1 MGVSGIAGRTA
12 TQIQSLVGMR
22 RQLDNLYRQLSTG
35 QRSTS
40 YAGLGLDRG
49 LSMALRAQVAAVESF
64 RQTATSVGTRLG
76 IVQNV
81 LTQIDGA
88 AHVVKRTTTNATA
101 AFNSTGQT
109 ADQTTALGQLDL
121 ILGSLNARVGDQ
133 FLFSGRASDIESVDS
148 LDHILNGDG
157 TRAGF
162 KQVVAERLAAD
173 LGANGRGRLSLPAVV
188 SSSATLVG
196 TGATIT
202 PDAPAVVT
210 GTQNLSGA
218 YTSPAGGTLIINGTI
233 VTINAGDNG
242 TDVLNAINAPAVVA
256 VTGVTATL
264 NGSGRLE
271 LTSADADTAIDIGAG
286 STLLAEFGLASV
298 VTDPTNLLTQGA
310 VIAGQN
316 LTVTIGGN
324 PPLTITFGVVNP
336 DVSTLAE
343 LDAQLAT
350 LVGGGA
356 SAAGVDLLNGNITIT
371 ASGNSNGVAIGGTAS
386 AATFGLT
393 TVSDLPSNVS
403 TIAEDAAGHPFGFK
417 LRAYTSNL
425 TGASVATGGP
435 PASYAVD
442 FTGNPT
448 AGQTFNIS
456 FDLPDGT
463 DDAVTLT
470 ATTATPAG
478 PNEFTIGATPAAT
491 AANFRTAL
499 DAAVAKLAATSLT
512 AASAFAAADNF
523 FNIDA
528 ANPPQRVAGP
538 PFDSATAL
546 VDATTTNTVTWYK
559 GEAGATPARSTAT
572 ARVDTAITVS
582 YGMRAN
588 EQSLRTAVASMAV
601 HGVMIYTA
609 GDPNAAERYREIT
622 QRVGTSLD
630 GPPGTQR
637 VTDIEAEIANA
648 QTVMK
653 AATDR
658 HLQSNAAL
666 TGMLDSVSQVSNEQ
680 VGAEILALQTRLQAS
695 LQTTAMLSK
704 TSLVYFLSA

>member
-1 MGVSGIAGRTA
+1 MGVSGIAGRTGS
-12 TQIQSLVGMR
+12 QIQSLVGMR
-22 RQLDNLYRQLSTG
+22 RQLDDLYRQLSTG

-49 LSMALRAQVAAVESF
+49 LSMALRSQVAAIGSF
-64 RQTATSVGTRLG
+64 QQTATSVGTRLG

-88 AHVVKRTTTNATA
+88 VHVVKRTTTNATT
-101 AFNSTGQT
+101 AFNSNGQT
-109 ADQTTALGQLDL
+109 DDQATALGQLDL
-121 ILGSLNARVGDQ
+121 ILGSLNARIGDQ
-133 FLFSGRASDIESVDS
+133 YLFSGQSADLESVGS
-148 LDHILNGDG
+148 LAHILDGDG

-162 KQVVAERLAAD
+162 RQIVAERLAAD
-173 LGANGRGRLSLPAVV
+173 LGANSRGRLNLPAVV
-188 SSSATLVG
+188 TSSATLVG
-196 TGATIT
+196 TGAAIA

-210 GTQNLSGA
+210 GTQDLSGA
-218 YTSPAGGTLIINGTI
+218 YTSPAGGTLIINGTT
-233 VTINAGDNG
+233 VTINVGDDG
-242 TDVLNAINAPAVVA
+242 TDVLNAINAPAITA
-256 VTGVTATL
+256 LTGVTATL
-264 NGSGRLE
+264 NVNGRLV

-286 STLLAEFGLASV
+286 STLLAEFGVAAV

-310 VIAGQN
+310 VTAGQN
-316 LTVTIGGN
+316 LTVTIAGN
-324 PPLTITFGVVNP
+324 PPLTITFGTVNP

-350 LVGGGA
+350 LIGSGA
-356 SAAGVDLLNGNITIT
+356 SAASVDPLTGNITIT
-371 ASGNSNGVAIGGTAS
+371 ATGTTNGITVAGSAN
-386 AATFGLT
+386 AATFGLAT
-393 TVSDLPSNVS
+393 TSDLPSNVA

-435 PASYAVD
+435 PDSYSVD
-442 FTGNPT
+442 FTGNPV
-448 AGQTFNIS
+448 AGQAFNIS

-463 DDAVTLT
+463 NDAITLT
-470 ATTATPAG
+470 ATAASPAG
-478 PNEFTIGATPAAT
+478 PGEFTIGANPTAT
-491 AANFRTAL
+491 AANFRAAL
-499 DAAVAKLAATSLT
+499 DTAVGKLAATALT

-523 FNIDA
+523 FNISA
-528 ANPPQRVAGP
+528 ATAPQRVDGP

-546 VDATTTNTVTWYK
+546 VAGTSTNTVSWYK
-559 GEAGATPARSTAT
+559 GEAGASLARSTAT
-572 ARVDTAITVS
+572 ARVDTSITIS
-582 YGMRAN
+582 FGMRAN

-601 HGVMIYTA
+601 HGVMTYS
-609 GDPNAAERYREIT
+609 GSDPNAAERYRNVT
-622 QRVGTSLD
+622 QRVGTTLA

-648 QTVMK
+648 QTVMQ

-658 HLQSNAAL
+658 HQQSSAAL
-666 TGMLDSVSQVSNEQ
+666 AGMLDSVSNVSNEQ

-695 LQTTAMLSK
+695 LQTTALLSK